1 MAHTTSKTPK
11 RLTGPTAKHN
21 LRLDAPI
28 ERWDEAAPIGN
39 GLLGALLWGKI
50 ANFFDVRTA
59 LIGSAVML
67 VPLTVLAASI
77 KLPGSSVP
85 RV

>member
-1 MAHTTSKTPK
+1 MVFFGAMV
-11 RLTGPTAKHN
+11 
-21 LRLDAPI
+21 
-28 ERWDEAAPIGN
+28 
-39 GLLGALLWGKI
+39 LGALLWGKI
-50 ANFFDVRTA
+50 ANYFDVRTA
-59 LIGSAVML
+59 LIGSVVML